1 MILAAPQL
9 AALNWLEHGFGTSLS
24 ADWPPE
30 PDYVNL
36 RQIHSDVV
44 VTVSGDQVQGMLGE
58 GDALVTRQP
67 GIWIGVRTADCAPLI
82 LADPAHQAVGVV
94 HAGWRGTVNLIVRRT
109 LERMAAEFGT
119 RPGEVLGAIGPT
131 IGACCYEVGAD
142 VAHQFAPWWTERAD
156 LRGGGAHACVDIPA
170 TLQRQMTS
178 AGVDPANIAT
188 VGGCTRCGAAGRYH
202 SFRRDGAAAGR
213 MVSAVCIRQP

>member
-24 ADWPPE
+24 TDWPPE

-36 RQIHSDVV
+36 CQIHSDVV
-44 VTVSGDQVQGMLGE
+44 VMVSGGQTQGVLGE
-58 GDALVTRQP
+58 GDALVSRQP
-67 GIWIGVRTADCAPLI
+67 GIWMGVRTADCAPVI
-82 LADPAHQAVGVV
+82 LADPLHQAVGVV
-94 HAGWRGTVNLIVRRT
+94 HAGWRGTVNLIVSRT

-119 RPGEVLGAIGPT
+119 RPGDVMAAIGPA

-142 VAHQFAPWWTERAD
+142 VARQFAPWWAERAD
-156 LRGGGAHACVDIPA
+156 LRVDIPA
-170 TLQRQMTS
+170 TIQRQLTA
-178 AGVDPANIAT
+178 AGVDPANIGR
-188 VGGCTRCGAAGRYH
+188 VGGCTRCSSGRFH

-213 MVSAVCIRQP
+213 MVSAVCIRP

>member
-1 MILAAPQL
+1 MILAAPHL
-9 AALNWLEHGFGTSLS
+9 ATLNWLEHGFGTSLS

-58 GDALVTRQP
+58 GDGLVTRQP
-67 GIWIGVRTADCAPLI
+67 GIWIGVRTADCAPVL

-94 HAGWRGTVNLIVRRT
+94 HAGWRGTVNLIVSRT
-109 LERMAAEFGT
+109 LERMATEFGT
-119 RPGEVLGAIGPT
+119 RPGDVLAAVGPT

-142 VAHQFAPWWTERAD
+142 VARQFAPWWPERAD
-156 LRGGGAHACVDIPA
+156 LQGGGSQACVDIPA
-170 TLQRQMTS
+170 TLQLQLTG

-188 VGGCTRCGAAGRYH
+188 VGGCTRCGATGRFH
-202 SFRRDGAAAGR
+202 SFRRDGVAAGR
-213 MVSAVCIRQP
+213 MVSAVCIRRP